1 MSASTRS
8 TPSMTD
14 LVLAR
19 AVTAL
24 MVAFALSVA
33 AINLATPEG
42 SPREWLADLITF
54 GAALMIA
61 GALMI
66 MKWRGDFILS
76 LFGYWW
82 PLALPR
88 ADEMEHSVRQAAF
101 GFSYMVIMNVVLVV
115 FLPLAAA
122 AAISDSIA
130 GALGALAPGV
140 TALDVLSCVLAGMML
155 IAALPQAYLAWTL
168 KPLESADDDELEAHP

>member
-1 MSASTRS
+1 MAASTRS
-8 TPSMTD
+8 TPSLTD

-24 MVAFALSVA
+24 LVVFALAVA
-33 AINLATPEG
+33 TINLATPDD
-42 SPREWLADLITF
+42 SSRVWIADLVTF

-61 GALMI
+61 GALLI

-101 GFSYMVIMNVVLVV
+101 GFSYMVIMNVVLIVV
-115 FLPLAAA
+115 LPLAAA
-122 AAISDSIA
+122 AAVSDSIA
-130 GALGALAPGV
+130 AGFAALAPEV
-140 TALDVLSCVLAGMML
+140 TALDVLSCVLAVTML

-168 KPLESADDDELEAHP
+168 KPLDLADDELEA